1 MIFTRP
7 KREMNPYLSLT
18 LLLLIG
24 FGIYFL
30 IRDKIFDMP
39 SGKHVTFAEESFVMA
54 NVNHQPAPASIEIR
68 QAPIYPERT
77 ITPSG
82 PNPPNQAP
90 PAGEEVVYADPAPK
104 DPYYEKQDS
113 ADIPEHLRYPER
125 SFRPAPMNNNT
136 TVAVDAGIASQ
147 HLQVNNDNSQ
157 KYQQEM
163 IQGGGEFMPGIYAN
177 DTFNDANYS
186 TI

>member
-1 MIFTRP
+1 MIFKRP

-24 FGIYFL
+24 FSVYFL
-30 IRDKIFDMP
+30 IRDKIFDIP
-39 SGKHVTFAEESFVMA
+39 SSEKHVRFANEAFET
-54 NVNHQPAPASIEIR
+54 PAPASIEIR

-77 ITPSG
+77 ISPSG
-82 PNPPNQAP
+82 PNPPNQAA
-90 PAGEEVVYADPAPK
+90 PAGEEVVYGDPAPK
-104 DPYYEKQDS
+104 DPYYEQQDS
-113 ADIPEHLRYPER
+113 SDIPENLRYPER

-136 TVAVDAGIASQ
+136 TIAVQSGVASQ

-157 KYQQEM
+157 QFQQEM
-163 IQGGGEFMPGIYAN
+163 IQGGGEFMPGIFAN
-177 DTFNDANYS
+177 DTFNDASYS